1 MPAFESEGTRSQYW
15 VQKVYKST
23 QAYYEVT
30 KPRIQI
36 MLLFTELCAMMV
48 AHKGLP
54 DFRITSAALLGL
66 ALSSGG
72 AAALNMWYD
81 RDIDA
86 LMERTQKR
94 PLPSGLI
101 TPREVLVFGITLIV
115 LSFFILY
122 TAVNPL
128 AAILAML
135 GAFYYIVI
143 YTMWLKRRTPQNI
156 VIGGGAGAFPPLI
169 GWTAVTGQI
178 GLPALIMFAVIFM
191 WTPPHFW
198 SLALYRSADYAR
210 AGIPM
215 MPVVR
220 GARKTKRQSVL
231 YAVCLTLTSSLLYF
245 THTVSSL
252 YLIIAGTVGLL
263 FITLTVITLFESDTT
278 FVWARRTFAYSLL
291 YLPLLFIFMIVSS
304 AL

>member
-1 MPAFESEGTRSQYW
+1 MHKIYRSAP
-15 VQKVYKST
+15 
-23 QAYYEVT
+23 AYYEVT

-54 DFRITSAALLGL
+54 DFRVTCAALLGL

-86 LMERTQKR
+86 QMERTQKR

-101 TPREVLVFGITLIV
+101 TPLEVLVFGFLLISLSQIV
-115 LSFFILY
+115 LFVW
-122 TAVNPL
+122 VNPL
-128 AAILAML
+128 TAVLTLL
-135 GAFYYIVI
+135 GAFYYVVI
-143 YTMWLKRRTPQNI
+143 YTMWLKRKTPQNI

-169 GWTAVTGQI
+169 GWSAVTGQI
-178 GLPALIMFAVIFM
+178 GLPAIIMFAVIFM

-198 SLALYRSADYAR
+198 SLALYRSSDYAR

-215 MPVVR
+215 MPVVH
-220 GARKTKRQSVL
+220 GARATKRQSVL
-231 YAVCLTLTSSLLYF
+231 YAICLLLTSSLLYF

-252 YLIIAGTVGLL
+252 YLIIASSVGIL
-263 FITLTVITLFESDTT
+263 FIVFTVLTLFEADTT
-278 FVWARRTFAYSLL
+278 YVWARRTFAYSLF

-304 AL
+304 AI